1 MEETLGFICGIVG
14 LPNVGKSTI
23 FNALTSS
30 RVAVENYPFCT
41 IDPNIGVVPVP
52 DDRLDALVPLVG
64 PDKVTPT
71 TIEFLDV
78 AGLVRGASRGEGL
91 GNQFLGH
98 MHRADAIVHVV
109 RCFEDDHVTHVD
121 GTVDPVR
128 DLEVINTELALA
140 DLEVLERRRE
150 KLKRGA
156 KSGDPQI
163 KGDLEVI
170 EGMVE
175 ALGRGNP
182 LRDLEGERGE
192 ELCRE
197 LGLLT
202 RKPIFYVAN
211 IDEGGDHER
220 LAAEIAARAP
230 EPSAEVVVICGKL
243 EAELEDLTPA
253 ERREFLEEAGF
264 SESGLHRLIQT
275 GYRILD
281 LITFY
286 TVVGTEMR
294 AWTLRRNSSALEA
307 AARIHSDMA
316 RGFIKAEIIH
326 YSDFMEAGSEAGAR
340 DAGHAHI
347 EGRDYVMQ
355 DGDIARFRFNV

>member
-1 MEETLGFICGIVG
+1 M
-14 LPNVGKSTI
+14 GKSTI
-23 FNALTSS
+23 FNALTAS

-41 IDPNIGVVPVP
+41 IDPNIGLVPVP
-52 DDRLDALVPLVG
+52 DDRLDALVPLVR

-98 MHRADAIVHVV
+98 VHRADAIVHVV
-109 RCFEDDHVTHVD
+109 RCFEDDHVAHVD

-128 DLEVINTELALA
+128 DLEVISTELALA
-140 DLEVLERRRE
+140 DLDVLERRRE
-150 KLKRGA
+150 KLRRGA

-163 KGDLEVI
+163 KSDLEVI
-170 EGMVE
+170 EAMVE

-182 LRDLEGERGE
+182 LRDLEGPERHD

-197 LGLLT
+197 FGLLT
-202 RKPIFYVAN
+202 QKPIFYVAN
-211 IDEGGDHER
+211 IDEDRGGDRER

-230 EPSAEVVVICGKL
+230 EASAEVVVICGKL

-253 ERREFLEEAGF
+253 ERQEFLEEAGF
-264 SESGLHRLIQT
+264 SESGLHRLIRT
-275 GYRILD
+275 GHRVLD

-294 AWTLRRNSSALEA
+294 AWTLRRGSSALEA
-307 AARIHSDMA
+307 AAKIHSDMA
-316 RGFIKAEIIH
+316 RGFIKAEVTH
-326 YSDFMEAGSEAGAR
+326 YSDFIEIGSEAGAR
-340 DAGHAHI
+340 DAGHVHI